1 MRKGHRRER
10 QVLGLVFFG
19 SVAASVY
26 VLAFSSPAW
35 IVRLL
40 RACAVLEVTGMV
52 VWAVLAAY
60 SCRKVVESVLRLC
73 GFG

>member
-19 SVAASVY
+19 SAAAAVYYVA
-26 VLAFSSPAW
+26 FRPPARL
-35 IVRLL
+35 VR
-40 RACAVLEVTGMV
+40 VLESQPALEIASTV

-60 SCRKVVESVLRLC
+60 CCRQTVQALLRLC

>member
-19 SVAASVY
+19 SAAAVVY
-26 VLAFSSPAW
+26 YLAFRPPGRLARVVEAHPA
-35 IVRLL
+35 
-40 RACAVLEVTGMV
+40 LEIASMIL
-52 VWAVLAAY
+52 WAILAAY
-60 SCRKVVESVLRLC
+60 CCRQTVQALLRLC